1 MSLSSDIRVIL
12 GIDFG
17 TTYSGFAYANK
28 VNPEITTN
36 ETWVD
41 LIGQYKVNTA
51 LQYDHSF
58 TKVEAWGYQALA
70 KKPSRRQSAVSN
82 DSKPIEL
89 FKLHLGD
96 IPDIEKPSLQGLDY
110 KKAITDYLRE
120 IAKDT
125 IQRRWPNIDFMTNVQ
140 LVLTVPAEFTE
151 KAKGIM
157 RECVFKANLIN
168 TLQSN
173 HLQFTT
179 EPEAAAL
186 YCMKVLGEYFLNSVG
201 TSFLIC
207 DCGGGTVDL
216 TTREVLE
223 ENKLSEIT
231 ERSGGFCGG
240 TYVDQEFVK
249 YLRRKV
255 GSTAIDRLKEKHY
268 GQYQYMIQQFCK
280 QVKIPFNG
288 DQSKFKP
295 IEFDLGENCPVIKQ
309 YVQGRE
315 KSFLEEEEWILE
327 LDFETVQSMFDPV
340 VGKIIRLIRNQL
352 NSGGNCPAMF
362 LVGGFSESKYLQSR
376 VKEEFGSRVGI
387 IAVPRQPI
395 TAIVR
400 GAVEYGLKIGTIKT
414 RVLRYTYGVRIYPK
428 WTEDDPPERKDNDR
442 IYKFCELAKRGTR
455 VDVDQGFS
463 ESLIPVYKD
472 QTSMEIRTYITR
484 EYSATY
490 CDEPGM
496 HLLGTLKVDLPDA
509 HLGFD
514 RIVEYTLSFGKM
526 EINGIAKNTTNGN
539 VYNTTFTLDMD

>member
-1 MSLSSDIRVIL
+1 MSLDDDIRVVL

-17 TTYSGFAYANK
+17 TTYSGFAYSNK
-28 VNPEITTN
+28 ANPEITTN

-70 KKPSRRQSAVSN
+70 KKPSRRQSAASN

-96 IPDIEKPSLQGLDY
+96 IPDSEKPLLQGLDY

-125 IQRRWPNIDFMTNVQ
+125 IQIRWPNINFMNNVRI
-140 LVLTVPAEFTE
+140 VLTVPAEFTE

-157 RECVFKANLIN
+157 RECAFKADLIN
-168 TLQSN
+168 TLQSV

-216 TTREVLE
+216 TTRKILIG
-223 ENKLSEIT
+223 NNLSEVT
-231 ERSGGFCGG
+231 ERTGDFCGG

-255 GSTAIDRLKEKHY
+255 GSTAVDLLKEKHY

-280 QVKIPFNG
+280 YVKMPFTGNK
-288 DQSKFKP
+288 SNFRS

-315 KSFLEEEEWILE
+315 RSFLEEEEWILE
-327 LDFETVQSMFDPV
+327 LDFEIVQSMFDPV
-340 VGKIIRLIRNQL
+340 IGKIIRLIRNQL

-376 VKEEFGSRVGI
+376 VKEEFESRVGI

-400 GAVEYGLKIGTIKT
+400 GAVEYGLKIDTIKT
-414 RVLRYTYGVRIYPK
+414 RVLKYTYGVRVCRE
-428 WTEDDPPERKDNDR
+428 WALGDPSERKVKDR
-442 IYKFCELAKRGTR
+442 IYKFSEMAKRGTR

-463 ESLIPVYKD
+463 KSLVPVYEN
-472 QTSMEIRTYITR
+472 QTSMEIKTYVTR

-496 HLLGTLKVDLPDA
+496 HLLGTLKIDLPDP
-509 HLGFD
+509 HLGFN
-514 RIVEYTLSFGKM
+514 RKVMYTLTFGGM
-526 EINGIAKNTTNGN
+526 EISVIAKNTTNGN
-539 VYNTTFTLDMD
+539 IYNTTFTLDLD